1 MVCTLKCIYDAAK
14 CPIYRTTFTIAW
26 NPVKTKA
33 QPVHCIIYDL
43 QNPTIITFYM
53 GARVTSVQ
61 KVWTLY
67 AVIEVMIF
75 STL

>member
-14 CPIYRTTFTIAW
+14 CPIYHTAFTIAW

-43 QNPTIITFYM
+43 QNPTIVY
-53 GARVTSVQ
+53 GCQ
-61 KVWTLY
+61 
-67 AVIEVMIF
+67 E
-75 STL
+75 